1 MGDSQ
6 LLGIL
11 LIAMVAGIILF
22 RLYTVLG
29 RRTGNER
36 EPPEGLRRWRFGGA
50 PQSRPDNVVALP
62 DRSAT
67 ATDRLSATDD
77 PAAGGL
83 IDIKLAD
90 KGFETG
96 HFLDGAR
103 QAYQMIVIAFAARDR
118 ATLRPLLS
126 DEVYAAFDSVMQG
139 HADRK
144 ETVNYKFEG
153 FANVRVVHA
162 EMKGRIA
169 EITVEFA
176 ARFISA
182 TTDVAGAVIEGDL
195 QNTREV
201 ADIWTFARDL
211 RSSDPNWTL
220 VATSGGS

>member
-36 EPPEGLRRWRFGGA
+36 EPQERLRRIGGA
-50 PQSRPDNVVALP
+50 PQTSSENVVALP
-62 DRSAT
+62 DRPAT
-67 ATDRLSATDD
+67 SSDRQPATDD
-77 PAAGGL
+77 PVSKAL
-83 IDIKLAD
+83 LDIKLAD
-90 KGFETG
+90 KGFESE

-103 QAYQMIVIAFAARDR
+103 QAYQMIVTAFAVCDRD
-118 ATLRPLLS
+118 TLRPLLS
-126 DEVYAAFDSVMQG
+126 GEVYSAFDSVMKG

-144 ETVNYKFEG
+144 ETVNYTFEG
-153 FANVRVVHA
+153 FGSVRIVHA
-162 EMKGRIA
+162 ELKGRTA
-169 EITVEFA
+169 DVTVEFA

-182 TTDVAGAVIEGDL
+182 TTDASGTVIDGDP

-201 ADIWTFARDL
+201 VDIWTFARDL
-211 RSSDPNWTL
+211 RSNDPNWTL